1 MFSANVEALE
11 PHPFGKELAQVSEL
25 AEEYS
30 SVSDKVI
37 IVDPEEQ
44 ELINNGL
51 FKFSA
56 DQYIAEIQGFWQD
69 AFCEPTSKPLVTALW
84 I

>member
-1 MFSANVEALE
+1 MFSANPESLE

-25 AEEYS
+25 AEEFS
-30 SVSDKVI
+30 SVTDSVI

-44 ELINNGL
+44 ELVNNGY

-56 DQYIAEIQGFWQD
+56 DQYIAEIHGFWQD
-69 AFCEPTSKPLVTALW
+69 AFSETTPKPLVTALW